1 MKKLKEYFKHNWVFY
16 VIFVGFLLLDQIT
29 KIIFEGKTIPLI
41 QGVFSFTSSHNEG
54 AGFGILSGKTW
65 LLIVITIV
73 FMIFIAYFAYKQKRK
88 NALFRW
94 SIALIFAGAFGNLID
109 RLIFG
114 YVRDFLFFE
123 LINFPIFNVADSC
136 LTIGIILLVVFL
148 LFVEP
153 KLARKE
159 QEQAKEKPEE
169 KSK

>member
-1 MKKLKEYFKHNWVFY
+1 M
-16 VIFVGFLLLDQIT
+16 
-29 KIIFEGKTIPLI
+29 
-41 QGVFSFTSSHNEG
+41 FSLTSSHNDG

-65 LLIVITIV
+65 LLIIITIV

-123 LINFPIFNVADSC
+123 LINFPIFNIADSC

-148 LFVEP
+148 LFVES